1 MASIQNITFASQGVN
16 WKITFQYSEDNG
28 INVPWESYTATFP
41 ADFLKLR
48 DSGDDNVEDTM
59 LGLARAVAR
68 ADGIDV

>member
-16 WKITFQYSEDNG
+16 WRITFQYSADNG
-28 INVPWESYTATFP
+28 ILVPWESYTATFP

-48 DSGDDNVEDTM
+48 DADDAEPTM
-59 LGLARAVAR
+59 LELAMAVAR